1 MRLPSAPRLY
11 WNVYSTFAT
20 VPSSVVC
27 QPTILARRGG
37 IARRRMQAASSL
49 RTGDGYGAARVR
61 RADNRAAV
69 PPPKH
74 KSHWSLGR
82 RVGIGGRRELGT
94 IQVGWDIGRRGMGRS
109 LRGGGDRVGINSI
122 GPLPYAK
129 GLSGAARAGRQQSRA
144 RGWSWVL
151 VIACRTLVKPR
162 GPGCAGET
170 GRACPAMLES
180 FLSTPLRAACPWT
193 GSGPSRS
200 LWMAAPVPGACTGKY
215 PNPASSEATSVF

>member
-1 MRLPSAPRLY
+1 MQIMPHACRSALLVLVPAAPRGGGVAGVACKHHPVLEQETDTGRHETTRA
-11 WNVYSTFAT
+11 TFAT
-20 VPSSVVC
+20 P
-27 QPTILARRGG
+27 
-37 IARRRMQAASSL
+37 
-49 RTGDGYGAARVR
+49 
-61 RADNRAAV
+61 
-69 PPPKH
+69 
-74 KSHWSLGR
+74 
-82 RVGIGGRRELGT
+82 RVGIL
-94 IQVGWDIGRRGMGRS
+94 V
-109 LRGGGDRVGINSI
+109 VNSI

-170 GRACPAMLES
+170 ARACPAMLES

-200 LWMAAPVPGACTGKY
+200 LWMAAPVLAACTARC
-215 PNPASSEATSVF
+215 PNRASSEATSVF